1 MAKKPVQNKKDSKK
15 VTKTQDFMKTSPE
28 DLYKWIEYAYE
39 KIETSEGRV
48 NIKNAWKGCGY

>member
-1 MAKKPVQNKKDSKK
+1 
-15 VTKTQDFMKTSPE
+15 MKTSPE